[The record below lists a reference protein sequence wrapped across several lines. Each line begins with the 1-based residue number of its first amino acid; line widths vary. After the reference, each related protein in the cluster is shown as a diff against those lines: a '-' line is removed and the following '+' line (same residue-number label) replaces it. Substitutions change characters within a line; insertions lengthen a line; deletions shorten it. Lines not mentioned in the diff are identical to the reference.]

1 MMETVHTGLYIDN
14 DFVEARGSST
24 LDLENPATG
33 EHLATV
39 SCAGQADV
47 DAAVASS
54 LKAFASW
61 KHVSPATRRGL
72 LNRLADLL
80 ERDGSTIST
89 LESIDAGILYRD
101 STGLHLP
108 QAIENLRYFAGWA
121 DKVDGLAMHI
131 PEGMS
136 YVKREPF
143 GVCAAIVP
151 WNSPL

>member
-1 MMETVHTGLYIDN
+1 MDK
-14 DFVEARGSST
+14 
-24 LDLENPATG
+24 
-33 EHLATV
+33 
-39 SCAGQADV
+39 
-47 DAAVASS
+47 AVASS
-54 LKAFASW
+54 LKASASW
-61 KHVSPATRRGL
+61 KLVSPAVKRAL

-80 ERDGSTIST
+80 ERDASILAT

-101 STGLHLP
+101 STGLNLP

-121 DKVDGLAMHI
+121 DKVDGLVMHI